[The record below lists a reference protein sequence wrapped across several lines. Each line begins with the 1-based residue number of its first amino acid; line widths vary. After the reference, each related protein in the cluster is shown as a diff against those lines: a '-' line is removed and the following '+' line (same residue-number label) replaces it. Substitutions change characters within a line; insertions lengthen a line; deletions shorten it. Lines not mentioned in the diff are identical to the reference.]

1 MSSHNEEHFEDLI
14 LRGIV
19 EPAAIDKD
27 TGEMLYSFTQSA
39 MDAIPN
45 LKEQIEE
52 EFHSFIM
59 FFWENGF
66 INMNIMLDSPVVGI
80 TEKALDQSEVEK
92 LPFEYQAT
100 LKIILDALRIQ

>member
-1 MSSHNEEHFEDLI
+1 MHNPNEDHLDDLI
-14 LRGIV
+14 LKGIV
-19 EPAAIDKD
+19 EPSAIDMT

-39 MDAIPN
+39 MEIIPE
-45 LKEQIEE
+45 LKKQIDE

-66 INMNIMLDSPVVGI
+66 IHMNIMLESPVVTI
-80 TEKALDQSEVEK
+80 TEKALDRAEVEK

-100 LKIILDALRIQ
+100 LKIILDALRIK